1 MSELFKLP
9 LKLYT
14 DSGTIRIENAN
25 GTTVIPEFLWNGERP
40 HYERQLQV
48 AQAVLAA
55 LNEVYGNPL
64 EVRAGDL
71 HAEHVV
77 HNGKGYDRAKET
89 SIRMKEYWRKR
100 REARS

>member
-1 MSELFKLP
+1 MHELFKFP

-14 DSGTIRIENAN
+14 DSGTIRIDNAD

-40 HYERQLQV
+40 HYDRQLQV
-48 AQAVLAA
+48 AQAVLGA

-71 HAEHVV
+71 NAE
-77 HNGKGYDRAKET
+77 HNGKGKKFDRGEY
-89 SIRMKEYWRKR
+89 MKEYWRKR
-100 REARS
+100 REAKA